1 MNTAAYKLR
10 AFFIPAFLFILL
22 QCPSLLAQ
30 PFNSLL
36 WRIEGNSLQQPSYL
50 YGTMHSRDEQ
60 VHNLGDSVLLKLNA
74 CDAVALEIVT
84 DQMGLKDMLQA
95 MSQMYMK
102 DTTLQDLYT
111 KTEDYRKVKSYVSR
125 KMGVMGFL
133 YNPEKIKPMFLA
145 SMLDE
150 MEQEEEQSKNKN
162 LLLDMYFQQVGKDTG
177 KRLISI
183 ETIDEQM
190 AAIDQMPLKMQAEML
205 LDQVNNAGKYDT
217 MGHVMLQYYA
227 EENLDALLQ
236 LYEGEKET
244 MTESFDQAIVVLR
257 NRNMATRMDSF
268 MRLQPTFTAVGALH
282 LPGKDGVINL
292 LRQKGYSVQ
301 PVYSPNKMP
310 KNTANFN
317 TPATGGGNAQPMP
330 KPPVLLDAD
339 EAGFQVLLPDS
350 AKTEWLE
357 DDIILYTCSDAQ
369 SGLFYNIA
377 YTALPDSA
385 SAQNNEAF
393 YNQVAE
399 RLAKTKGAKLLY
411 QKTVN
416 VLEALAQEGEM
427 DMGELLPGIH
437 LRYVMLR
444 TGTDFYLLSVT
455 GLPEKLKNE
464 RVNTFFD
471 SFMVAP

>member
-1 MNTAAYKLR
+1 MFRNIFFTALACL
-10 AFFIPAFLFILL
+10 AALL
-22 QCPSLLAQ
+22 QCHMLFAQ
-30 PFNSLL
+30 PYNSLL
-36 WRIEGNSLQQPSYL
+36 WRIDGNGLQQPSYL
-50 YGTMHSRDEQ
+50 YGTMHSRDER
-60 VHNLGDSVLLKLNA
+60 VHNLGDSVMLKLDA
-74 CDAVALEIVT
+74 CNAVALEIVT
-84 DQMGLKDMLQA
+84 DQMGMKDMLQA

-102 DTTLQDLYT
+102 DTTLQDLYA
-111 KTEDYRKVKSYVSR
+111 EADDYRKVKSYVL
-125 KMGVMGFL
+125 KKIGIMGFL
-133 YNPEKIKPMFLA
+133 YNVEKIKPLFLS

-150 MEQEEEQSKNKN
+150 MEQEEQSKKSNN
-162 LLLDMYFQQVGKDTG
+162 LLLDMYFQQTG
-177 KRLISI
+177 KEKGKQLIGI
-183 ETIDEQM
+183 ETIEEQM
-190 AAIDQMPLKMQAEML
+190 AALDQMPLRIQAEML

-217 MGHVMLQYYA
+217 IGQAMIQYYA

-236 LYEGEKET
+236 LYEGEKDV
-244 MTESFDQAIVVLR
+244 MTESFDQAIVVHR
-257 NRNMATRMDSF
+257 NRNMSARMDSF

-282 LPGKDGVINL
+282 LPGKEGVINL
-292 LRQKGYSVQ
+292 LRQKGYTVQ

-310 KNTANFN
+310 KFTNLPH
-317 TPATGGGNAQPMP
+317 TPAADTLAGAPTPP

-357 DDIILYTCSDAQ
+357 EDIILYTCADNQNNLYYS
-369 SGLFYNIA
+369 IA

-393 YNQVAE
+393 YNRVAE

-411 QKTVN
+411 QKMVN
-416 VLEALAQEGEM
+416 VLDSVAQEGEM

-444 TGTDFYLLSVT
+444 TGPDFYLLSVT
-455 GLPEKLKNE
+455 GLPQQLNND

-471 SFMVAP
+471 SFMVTQ